1 MKKIQELMNLQGR
14 VALITGGAGHIGS
27 ALAEGLAEL
36 GADIAIL
43 DLDQTK
49 VDATAASIRQQYG
62 VRAVGIAADLGQ
74 EAPLREVPARI
85 EKELGR
91 LDILIHAA
99 ALVGTSNL
107 KGWAVPFAQQSVE
120 TWDTALRVNLTS
132 SFILSQ
138 SCTDLLTASGKGS
151 IINISS
157 IYGLVGPDLSLY
169 AGTNLGN
176 PAAYAASK
184 AGLLQ
189 FTKWLSTVLAP
200 KVRVNAITPGGIWR
214 GQAESFVTAY
224 TRKTPLARMGTEE
237 DLKGAAAYLA
247 SDLSAY
253 VTGQNIVVD
262 GGWTA
267 W

>member
-1 MKKIQELMNLQGR
+1 MKTLHELMTLKGR

-27 ALAEGLAEL
+27 AIAEGLAEL

-43 DLDQTK
+43 DIDQAK
-49 VDATAASIRQQYG
+49 ADSTAASLRQEYG
-62 VRAVGIAADLGQ
+62 VRAFGIAADLGQ
-74 EAPLREVPARI
+74 EAPLRQVPAQI
-85 EKELGR
+85 SQELGR

-107 KGWAVPFAQQSVE
+107 KGWAVPFAQQSAE
-120 TWDTALRVNLTS
+120 TWDPALRVNLTS

-138 SCTDLLTASGKGS
+138 ACADLLAASGKGS
-151 IINISS
+151 IINLSS
-157 IYGLVGPDLSLY
+157 IYGMVAPDLSLY

-189 FTKWLSTVLAP
+189 LTKWLSTVLAP

-214 GQAESFVTAY
+214 GQADAFVTAY
-224 TRKTPLARMGTEE
+224 TKKTPLARMGTEE

-253 VTGQNIVVD
+253 VTGHNLVVD

>member
-1 MKKIQELMNLQGR
+1 MKTLHELMTLKGR
-14 VALITGGAGHIGS
+14 AALITGGAGHIGS
-27 ALAEGLAEL
+27 AIAGGLAEL
-36 GADIAIL
+36 GADIVIL
-43 DLDQTK
+43 DMDQSK
-49 VDATAASIRQQYG
+49 ADATAGSLRQEYG
-62 VRAVGIAADLGQ
+62 VRTFGIAADLGQ
-74 EAPLREVPARI
+74 EAPLRQVPAQI

-107 KGWAVPFAQQSVE
+107 KGWAVPFAQQSAE
-120 TWDTALRVNLTS
+120 TWDDALRVNLTS

-138 SCTDLLTASGKGS
+138 ACADLLATSGKGS
-151 IINISS
+151 IINLSS
-157 IYGLVGPDLSLY
+157 IYGMVAPDLSLY

-189 FTKWLSTVLAP
+189 LTKWLSTVLAP

-214 GQAESFVTAY
+214 GQAEAFVAAY
-224 TRKTPLARMGTEE
+224 TKKTPLARMGTEE

-253 VTGQNIVVD
+253 VTGHNLVVD